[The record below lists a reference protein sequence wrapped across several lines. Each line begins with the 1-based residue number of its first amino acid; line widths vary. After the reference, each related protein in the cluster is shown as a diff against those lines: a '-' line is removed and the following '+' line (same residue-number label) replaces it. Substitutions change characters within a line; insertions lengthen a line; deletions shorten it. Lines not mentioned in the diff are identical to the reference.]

1 MVDMQQL
8 SVKGRGVHENAFLLG
23 DGVDR

>member
-1 MVDMQQL
+1 MQQL